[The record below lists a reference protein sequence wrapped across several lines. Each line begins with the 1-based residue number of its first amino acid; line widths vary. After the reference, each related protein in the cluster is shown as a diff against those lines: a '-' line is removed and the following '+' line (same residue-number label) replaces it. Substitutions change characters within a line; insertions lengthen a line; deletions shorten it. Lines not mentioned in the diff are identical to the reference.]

1 MVGLI
6 LIPMIQAQPH
16 GIPPRQVNASM
27 LQTHAITDNIMTRSL
42 PASFESASEWPECA
56 EIIMR
61 IHNQGG
67 IPSISQNLG
76 F

>member
-1 MVGLI
+1 
-6 LIPMIQAQPH
+6 
-16 GIPPRQVNASM
+16 M

-67 IPSISQNLG
+67 IPSPGHIKKHQPKPW